1 MDLIRNIMLIVI
13 PILLIGCNSRQFST
27 NLGSSN
33 SSSMSGD
40 MIAADANVTSI
51 GATVMVAAN
60 AGDAST
66 TAATGTTSYEPVLA
80 EPPPV
85 TLGSYPWIIV
95 LDTKLSADGTMLT
108 VRGLVLDEDD
118 PPGIPTRSGYL
129 RVSRL
134 SSKVIYPI
142 VVEDRLKGIIT
153 FQIPA
158 TLSLKDNKLTAVM
171 TGPGY
176 TNIDF
181 PVCD

>member
-1 MDLIRNIMLIVI
+1 MDLIRNVMLIVI
-13 PILLIGCNSRQFST
+13 PLLFVGCNSRQFST

-40 MIAADANVTSI
+40 MIAADANASGI
-51 GATVMVAAN
+51 GAAAVVATN
-60 AGDAST
+60 TGNAST

-95 LDTKLSADGTMLT
+95 LDTKLSPDGSMRT

-129 RVSRL
+129 RVGRRN
-134 SSKVIYPI
+134 SKEIYPI
-142 VVEDRLKGIIT
+142 FVEDRQKGIIT

-158 TLSLKDNKLTAVM
+158 TLSFNDKSLTAVM